1 MTEDEWADLVDRLN
15 VGFPRQQIDELTA
28 LVWFD
33 TLQPYSREQV
43 ARALARCVGGV
54 EFISCYALVEA
65 IKEEQRERSATRSTV
80 LPMPDQRT
88 PPGPEWGEIR
98 KVLERSKLLPGHPD
112 HIPGPVARQRI
123 EELHR
128 YRVARL
134 AEGSMA
140 PRRERP

>member
-1 MTEDEWADLVDRLN
+1 MVDRLHEAY
-15 VGFPRQQIDELTA
+15 PHQQINDATA
-28 LVWFD
+28 KIWFAALED
-33 TLQPYSREQV
+33 FAREEI
-43 ARALARCVGGV
+43 ARALVRCLQER

-65 IKEEQRERSATRSTV
+65 VKDERRERSAVRSTV

-88 PPGPEWGEIR
+88 PPGPEWTEIR

-112 HIPGPVARQRI
+112 HIPGPEARKRI

-134 AEGSMA
+134 AEQSTA
-140 PRRERP
+140 PRREVNALTT